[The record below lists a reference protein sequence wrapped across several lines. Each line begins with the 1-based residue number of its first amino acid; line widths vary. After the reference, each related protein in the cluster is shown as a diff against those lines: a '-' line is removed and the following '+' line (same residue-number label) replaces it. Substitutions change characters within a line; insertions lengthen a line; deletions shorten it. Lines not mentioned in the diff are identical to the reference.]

1 MNHAQSLFRVARGD
15 WDGFFGLFIDNLL
28 QLLLIL
34 TLCPIVCGIPAEV
47 VTTRILPGA
56 ALSILVGNAFYA
68 WQAWRL
74 AKGTGRDDVTALPYG
89 INTVSLIAFI
99 TFIMGPVYQRTKDA
113 DLAWKAGLFAC
124 FISGVMEIIGAFVG
138 DWLRRNSPRAALL
151 SSLAGIAI
159 TFIAMGFVF
168 QVFAKP
174 AIGLLPMLLIVCFYA
189 GKIKLPLGLP
199 GGFAAVLLGTVLAW
213 LLHACGVLPKP
224 VSDLPPPDLRLHLPV
239 WSGGEIFGLL
249 GSSLGWQFLSVI
261 IPMGLF
267 NIIGSLQCLESAEAA
282 GDSYPTR
289 PSLLANGIGSI
300 VAACLGSPFATTIY
314 IGHPGWKDMGAR
326 WGYSVMNGIV
336 ITVLGLLGAVSLVLH
351 VMPIEVALGILL
363 WIGIVITAQAFQASE
378 PKHALAVAVGLVPG
392 LAAWALMLVET
403 AVRASGG
410 SLSQNF
416 ASLSF
421 PPLHLAGIIPLQ
433 QGFMLS
439 SIIYAAVVA
448 FIIDRRIHR
457 AASWLIA
464 AAVLSALGLIHA
476 YVLTPA
482 GVENHLGWMAAPDF
496 AAVYLVTALV
506 LWLLGRENK
515 SRMDR

>member
-1 MNHAQSLFRVARGD
+1 MPASPPSLFRFCRGD

-34 TLCPIVCGIPAEV
+34 TLCPLVCGIPAEFV
-47 VTTRILPGA
+47 VNKILPGA

-68 WQAWRL
+68 WQAWML
-74 AKGTGRDDVTALPYG
+74 AKQTGREDVTALPYG

-99 TFIMGPVYQRTKDA
+99 TFIMGPVYQKTRDA

-124 FISGVMEIIGAFVG
+124 LISGLMEIAGAFIG

-168 QVFAKP
+168 QIFARP

-189 GKIKLPLGLP
+189 AKVRLPLGLP
-199 GGFAAVLLGTVLAW
+199 GGFAAVLLGTALAW
-213 LLHACGVLPKP
+213 LLHAFGMPKP
-224 VSDLPPPDLRLHLPV
+224 VADLPMPDIRLHLPT
-239 WSGGEIFGLL
+239 WSGGDVFGLF

-261 IPMGLF
+261 LPMGLF

-282 GDSYPTR
+282 GDRYPTR
-289 PSLLANGIGSI
+289 PSLLANGVGSI

-326 WGYSVMNGIV
+326 WGYSVINGIV
-336 ITVLGLLGAVSLVLH
+336 IAVLGLLGAVSLVLH

-363 WIGIVITAQAFQASE
+363 WIGIVITAQAFQASDQ
-378 PKHALAVAVGLVPG
+378 KHALAVAVGLVPG
-392 LAAWALMLVET
+392 LAAWALMLVES
-403 AVRASGG
+403 AVRATGG
-410 SLSQNF
+410 SLQQHL
-416 ASLSF
+416 AALSF
-421 PPLHLAGIIPLQ
+421 PPLHLNGIIPLQ

-448 FIIDRRIHR
+448 FVIDRQFNR
-457 AASWLIA
+457 AACWLIA

-476 YVLTPA
+476 YSLSAA
-482 GVENHLGWMAAPDF
+482 GVENKLGWMAAPEF
-496 AAVYLVTALV
+496 FAVYLVTAGI
-506 LWLLGRENK
+506 LWALGRREKPLK
-515 SRMDR
+515 S

>member
-1 MNHAQSLFRVARGD
+1 MPSSSPSLFRFSRGD

-34 TLCPIVCGIPAEV
+34 TLCPIVCGIPADFV
-47 VTTRILPGA
+47 INKILPGA

-74 AKGTGRDDVTALPYG
+74 AKSTGREDVTALPYG

-99 TFIMGPVYQRTKDA
+99 TFIMGPVYQKTHDA

-124 FISGVMEIIGAFVG
+124 LISGIMEIAGAFVG

-168 QVFAKP
+168 QVFARP

-199 GGFAAVLLGTVLAW
+199 GGFAAVLLGTALAW
-213 LLHACGVLPKP
+213 LLHVFGMPKP
-224 VSDLPPPDLRLHLPV
+224 VADLPMPDLRLHLPT
-239 WSGGEIFGLL
+239 WSGGAVFGLL

-261 IPMGLF
+261 LPMGLF
-267 NIIGSLQCLESAEAA
+267 NIIGSLQCLESAEAS
-282 GDSYPTR
+282 GDRYPTR

-326 WGYSVMNGIV
+326 WGYSVINGIV
-336 ITVLGLLGAVSLVLH
+336 IAALGLLGAVSLVLH

-363 WIGIVITAQAFQASE
+363 WIGIVITAQAFQASDQ
-378 PKHALAVAVGLVPG
+378 KHALAVAVGFVPG
-392 LAAWALMLVET
+392 LAAWALMLVES
-403 AVRASGG
+403 AVRATGG
-410 SLSQNF
+410 SLAQHF
-416 ASLSF
+416 AALSF

-448 FIIDRRIHR
+448 FVIDRQFNK
-457 AASWLIA
+457 AACWLLA

-476 YVLTPA
+476 YTLTAA
-482 GVENHLGWMAAPDF
+482 GVENKLGLLAAPEF
-496 AAVYLVTALV
+496 AAVYLVTAGI
-506 LWLLGRENK
+506 LWLLGRKANA
-515 SRMDR
+515 S